1 VNKKFDLTKGYE
13 LILVEKSQEVEFSV
27 NSPKKFKKS
36 FKDFLKDNP
45 LLSGSAIQVGI
56 DSLSAYN
63 KNKNL
68 TARFFAKTYMERK
81 FYDDLIKTLVSTGKF
96 YLNKKIY
103 KNSGIFYEVI
113 KR

>member
-1 VNKKFDLTKGYE
+1 MNRVFDLTEGYE
-13 LILVEKSQEVEFSV
+13 LVLTEKTQEVEFSV
-27 NSPKKFKKS
+27 NSPKKFNKS
-36 FKDFLKDNP
+36 FKGFLKDNP
-45 LLSGSAIQVGI
+45 LLSGSAIQVGM

-68 TARFFAKTYMERK
+68 TARFFAKTYIERK
-81 FYDDLIKTLVSTGKF
+81 FYDDLVKTLVSTGKF

-103 KNSGIFYEVI
+103 KNSGIFYEVV